1 MKQRNNL
8 IKKLYP
14 YRANI
19 RVGFKLAA
27 FSAFILLGNY
37 VAAGI
42 ALLLPLAGF
51 NPGILATGDGD
62 GNEGAEEVLLA
73 KITKQVEK
81 VMKLAEKEFV
91 KESAMNKEIEKLNKD
106 VAKLSAEGMAALDK
120 QLKQMQ
126 ADNET
131 LKADLKKA
139 QDAMVVQSAELKK
152 LTDNAT
158 AAGKE
163 AKKTSFR
170 DALKEAF
177 MDIKDK
183 VLVEKKDQDGERLS
197 LMKFFD
203 ENGSKATTPKMTI
216 KAPVDMFIGNIAQPE
231 VPQLRLTELD
241 PQRVGIPLNIYP
253 HVLTYFMVKSIS
265 RPYMALLVVYSYE
278 DGAATKAEGAASTK
292 SSFLFQTVKFPAV
305 YVATHFVLSD
315 ETLDD
320 LNEVLDEIA
329 ATAPDKINEKIDTY
343 VLGTAGDDIT
353 TIKGIRTAAK
363 STAYATVFGP
373 ASVDGAYEV
382 DVVCDMKQQC
392 ENNNYIPNV
401 LLINPA
407 DVALLAAKKNTFED
421 SKSDKRV
428 VYGPTGEPTYIDG
441 LRIIKARQIPKN
453 QFVVLDNS
461 QPWIGRRQDMTMELG
476 YNGTDLTEG
485 QKTLVIKIRIA
496 FGVRDKA
503 AVIWC
508 SDVTTAVTAITK

>member
-1 MKQRNNL
+1 MKQRNNI
-8 IKKLYP
+8 IKTLYP
-14 YRANI
+14 YRAKI
-19 RVGFKLAA
+19 RVGFKLALFAA
-27 FSAFILLGNY
+27 FALMGNV
-37 VAAGI
+37 VAACV
-42 ALLLPLAGF
+42 AMLLPLAGF
-51 NPGILATGDGD
+51 NPGILAVGDGD
-62 GNEGAEEVLLA
+62 GTDGDETALLE

-81 VMKLAEKEFV
+81 VMKLSEKDYV
-91 KESAMNKEIEKLNKD
+91 KESAMDKALKKLNDD
-106 VAKLSAEGMAALDK
+106 VAKLSSDGMSALDK

-126 ADNET
+126 DDNKA
-131 LKADLKKA
+131 LKADLEKTTT
-139 QDAMVVQSAELKK
+139 AMGVQSAELKK
-152 LTDNAT
+152 LTDNA
-158 AAGKE
+158 AAASKE
-163 AKKTSFR
+163 SKSGSFR

-177 MDIKDK
+177 MEIQDK
-183 VLVEKKDQDGERLS
+183 VIQKKNDNDGERMS

-203 ENGSKATTPKMTI
+203 DNGSKATTPKMTI

-278 DGAATKAEGAASTK
+278 DGTATKAEGAASTK

-329 ATAPDKINEKIDTY
+329 ATAPDKINEKIDSY
-343 VLGTAGDDIT
+343 VLGIAGDDIT

-363 STAYATVFGP
+363 STAYATVFG
-373 ASVDGAYEV
+373 ATSVDGAYEV

-428 VYGPTGEPTYIDG
+428 VYGPTGAPTYIDG
-441 LRIIKARQIPKN
+441 LLIVRSRQIPKN
-453 QFVVLDNS
+453 QYIVLDNR

-485 QKTLVIKIRIA
+485 QKTLVIKIRLA

-508 SDVTTAVTAITK
+508 ADVAAAVLIINK